1 MNDLT
6 RQENSQEPIDRLY
19 PALTAEYTA
28 TVRELLRT
36 MHPSEIANVIEG
48 LPGKA
53 RATVWGL
60 ISPDIAGDVLSEIQ
74 ETVRTELLQ
83 QMHPHEVA
91 QAMRNLDT
99 DDAADIVQDLP
110 EKIRDVVLLAMDV
123 QNRQRLTSV
132 LVYPEDTAGGL
143 MNIDVVSVRAD
154 VSLDVVIRY
163 LRLLGKIP
171 EKTDTLMVVDRGNKY
186 LGVLSLAD
194 ILSNDPETSVG
205 EIMTAATGIPAHT
218 PASDVTRMFEQRD
231 LISAAVVDENN
242 MLLGR
247 ITIDDVV
254 DVIQEEAE
262 HTVRSMA
269 GLGADDMFAPVFT
282 SARRRALWLGINLAT
297 CFLAST
303 VIGQF
308 ERAIQHVVA
317 LAILMPIVAGMGG
330 IAGSQ
335 TLTVAVRGIALG
347 QIGRANARALLLKE
361 LAVGFLNGLV
371 WACVVSVVVVLW
383 FHDRSLGIIIG
394 VAMLANLTVAALAG
408 VIIPLIQKR
417 FGIDPAIAGGVVLTT
432 VTDVVGFMTFLG
444 LATLF
449 LLTPA

>member
-6 RQENSQEPIDRLY
+6 RQEKLQGPIDQLY
-19 PALTAEYTA
+19 QALSTGDSS

-60 ISPDIAGDVLSEIQ
+60 INPDLAGDVLSDLQ
-74 ETVRTELLQ
+74 AAVRTELLQ
-83 QMHPHEVA
+83 QMHPQEVA
-91 QAMRNLDT
+91 RATRNLDA
-99 DDAADIVQDLP
+99 DDAADIVQELP
-110 EKIRDVVLLAMDV
+110 EKIKDVVLLAMDE
-123 QNRQRLTSV
+123 QNRQRLASV
-132 LVYPEDTAGGL
+132 LSYPEDTAGGL

-154 VSLDVVIRY
+154 VSLDVVMRY

-171 EKTDTLMVVDRGNKY
+171 EKTDNLMVVDRENKY
-186 LGVLSLAD
+186 IGVLALAD
-194 ILSNDPETSVG
+194 ILSNDPDVSVG
-205 EIMTAATGIPAHT
+205 EIMTAETGIPARVS
-218 PASDVTRMFEQRD
+218 ASEVARMFEQRD
-231 LISAAVVDENN
+231 LFSAAVVDEHN

-269 GLGADDMFAPVFT
+269 GLGAEDMFAPVIT
-282 SARRRALWLGINLAT
+282 STRRRALWLGINLAT
-297 CFLAST
+297 CFLASA

-308 ERAIQHVVA
+308 ERVIQQVVA
-317 LAILMPIVAGMGG
+317 LAILMPIVASMGG

-347 QIGRANARALLLKE
+347 QIGRTNARALLLKE

-371 WACVVSVVVVLW
+371 WACVVSLIVVLW
-383 FHDRSLGIIIG
+383 FHDWSLGIIIG
-394 VAMLANLTVAALAG
+394 IAMLANLTVAALAG

-449 LLTPA
+449 LLS